1 MRKLLLA
8 LLFLAALL
16 LAAFLVLV
24 ASTFPRESGSVRVPG
39 ISAAVSIEMG
49 PHGVPTIRAANETDA
64 LFGLGYV
71 HARDRLWQMEYQR
84 RIGAGRLA
92 EILGPQLVET
102 DTFLRTI
109 GFHRAA
115 ESAWR
120 SLSEPARRKIEA
132 YVGGVNAYLATSRA
146 RPVEFRILRCAP
158 APFDPV
164 DALVW
169 AKLMAWDLGGNARDE
184 IARVRLAAAVGE
196 ERAAE
201 LLPPVPPDFTILQDG
216 EWKMPAIRSA
226 SSRVPSPVSRVPAL
240 LFARLD
246 AAFAHA
252 GARDDDGGMGSNSW
266 VVAGSRTTTGKPI
279 LANDP
284 HLGLRTPSVWYLAR
298 LVSPGWSVTGATL
311 PGLPGVVIG
320 RNDRIAWALTS
331 LEPDVEDL
339 FVEDVDPADP
349 GRYRWKGEW
358 RRFDVRR
365 ETIRVRGGKDVELLV
380 RTSVHGPIVT
390 DVLEGARTLGA
401 AVAFRWTALD
411 ETDRTAEAID
421 GIDHARNWE
430 EFVAAVRL
438 FLAPAQ
444 NFLYADVDGHIG
456 YTASGAIPIRPR
468 ADGLR
473 PVAGSGE
480 DDWSGYVPFDELPR
494 TLDPPRGYLVTANDR
509 VASERYPYAIS
520 RDWPEPYRARRIT
533 ERILAQPKLGVA
545 DVRSIQLDRV
555 SLQATTL
562 LPLLLDT
569 QPTDAA
575 SGDALARLHA
585 WNREFAPDS
594 PAAAIYAA
602 WYAGLARMP
611 RDELGDKAPLRTVR
625 SRFLI
630 NALRSDSA
638 WCDDVKTPARETCAG
653 FRTQTLREAVALLR
667 ERLGP
672 DPAAWRW
679 ERLHRA
685 RFPHGVFDAVKGL
698 RSIFSLEIGQ
708 GGDASTV
715 NVGAYR
721 LDGSFRMTDGPSYRQ
736 IVDLSGGGDLLVHT
750 TGQSGNVFDPR
761 YRDLL
766 PLWREGRYFSL
777 EGSPS
782 RVLRLDPR

>member
-1 MRKLLLA
+1 VRKLLLA

-120 SLSEPARRKIEA
+120 RLSEPARRKIEA

-146 RPVEFRILRCAP
+146 RPVEFRLLRCAP

-226 SSRVPSPVSRVPAL
+226 SSLVPSPVSRVPAL

-246 AAFAHA
+246 AAFARA

-349 GRYRWKGEW
+349 GR
-358 RRFDVRR
+358 
-365 ETIRVRGGKDVELLV
+365 
-380 RTSVHGPIVT
+380 
-390 DVLEGARTLGA
+390 
-401 AVAFRWTALD
+401 
-411 ETDRTAEAID
+411 
-421 GIDHARNWE
+421 
-430 EFVAAVRL
+430 
-438 FLAPAQ
+438 
-444 NFLYADVDGHIG
+444 
-456 YTASGAIPIRPR
+456 
-468 ADGLR
+468 
-473 PVAGSGE
+473 
-480 DDWSGYVPFDELPR
+480 
-494 TLDPPRGYLVTANDR
+494 
-509 VASERYPYAIS
+509 
-520 RDWPEPYRARRIT
+520 
-533 ERILAQPKLGVA
+533 
-545 DVRSIQLDRV
+545 
-555 SLQATTL
+555 
-562 LPLLLDT
+562 
-569 QPTDAA
+569 
-575 SGDALARLHA
+575 
-585 WNREFAPDS
+585 
-594 PAAAIYAA
+594 
-602 WYAGLARMP
+602 
-611 RDELGDKAPLRTVR
+611 
-625 SRFLI
+625 
-630 NALRSDSA
+630 
-638 WCDDVKTPARETCAG
+638 
-653 FRTQTLREAVALLR
+653 
-667 ERLGP
+667 
-672 DPAAWRW
+672 
-679 ERLHRA
+679 
-685 RFPHGVFDAVKGL
+685 
-698 RSIFSLEIGQ
+698 
-708 GGDASTV
+708 
-715 NVGAYR
+715 
-721 LDGSFRMTDGPSYRQ
+721 
-736 IVDLSGGGDLLVHT
+736 
-750 TGQSGNVFDPR
+750 
-761 YRDLL
+761 
-766 PLWREGRYFSL
+766 
-777 EGSPS
+777 
-782 RVLRLDPR
+782 